1 MFNCPRLKKVQAKD
15 SSKKSVLTI
24 EYTYVS
30 IIPKNQEP
38 FSENHFNVRERAQV
52 LNPSN

>member
-15 SSKKSVLTI
+15 SSKTNIKQVLTI

-30 IIPKNQEP
+30 IVPKNQEP
-38 FSENHFNVRERAQV
+38 FLENHFNVSERAQ
-52 LNPSN
+52 PF